1 MQNTA
6 KVLLADANEEFR
18 TLLAGAIRE
27 TGEFTVVGS
36 TGDGLEA
43 LRLAEEQKPDLL
55 ILDTVLP
62 GLDGFGILRRLP
74 ELGAPKAIVLSG
86 YFSDRAVAEALEL
99 GAADVMSR
107 PLDIAELVAR
117 IRAAQARTQV
127 SVTGFDRPP
136 VSFGGLTVD
145 ISKYRAEL
153 DGEPLN
159 ISPKETALLYL
170 LISSPDTVFSRE
182 ELSRQLRSSGHAS
195 ERTVNVFISR
205 LKKAIG
211 RYSANIVSVRGVGYK
226 FDGSVE

>member
-1 MQNTA
+1 M
-6 KVLLADANEEFR
+6 FR
-18 TLLAGAIRE
+18 GTI
-27 TGEFTVVGS
+27 
-36 TGDGLEA
+36 
-43 LRLAEEQKPDLL
+43 LL
-55 ILDTVLP
+55 IDRFSRMNTLINSYLSASGFVVECMRSVDDLRTVRLNTIHLALLDIDTAG
-62 GLDGFGILRRLP
+62 GL
-74 ELGAPKAIVLSG
+74 S
-86 YFSDRAVAEALEL
+86 ALEL

>member
-18 TLLAGAIRE
+18 ALLAGAIGK

-86 YFSDRAVAEALEL
+86 YFSDRAAAEALEL
-99 GAADVMSR
+99 GAAGADAGGR
-107 PLDIAELVAR
+107 PSGGGS
-117 IRAAQARTQV
+117 AAA
-127 SVTGFDRPP
+127 DHRP
-136 VSFGGLTVD
+136 
-145 ISKYRAEL
+145 A
-153 DGEPLN
+153 
-159 ISPKETALLYL
+159 
-170 LISSPDTVFSRE
+170 
-182 ELSRQLRSSGHAS
+182 QCGH
-195 ERTVNVFISR
+195 R
-205 LKKAIG
+205 
-211 RYSANIVSVRGVGYK
+211 
-226 FDGSVE
+226 DHP

>member
-1 MQNTA
+1 M
-6 KVLLADANEEFR
+6 FR
-18 TLLAGAIRE
+18 GTI
-27 TGEFTVVGS
+27 
-36 TGDGLEA
+36 
-43 LRLAEEQKPDLL
+43 LL
-55 ILDTVLP
+55 IDRFSRMNTLINSYLSASGFVVECMRSVDDLRTVRLNMIHLALLDIDTAGGRLKE
-62 GLDGFGILRRLP
+62 ILKQMKSAGVP
-74 ELGAPKAIVLSG
+74 VIVLTSE
-86 YFSDRAVAEALEL
+86 SDHAGRLSALEL

-117 IRAAQARTQV
+117 IRAAQV